1 MYVNVSVGENSGIIV
16 SPSSVGRWVSRWHVA
31 VGFIHD
37 SVQVCLSGMCMHEHG
52 SACVFVSTRFY
63 MLKYMGVDKDSGK
76 AALHLYTQVP
86 EQPGPRSDCEE
97 GSG

>member
-1 MYVNVSVGENSGIIV
+1 M
-16 SPSSVGRWVSRWHVA
+16 A

-76 AALHLYTQVP
+76 AALHLYTQVSG
-86 EQPGPRSDCEE
+86 QPGPGSDGEE